1 MRNTISRHFT
11 LTPINTRT
19 RCDPTSYEH
28 LQESGT
34 IYFQNWQS
42 HCTHILNLRIIIN
55 LHLILVLMMNFFFH
69 SSNYGRRAD
78 LHSRDTGLFLMAPRT
93 NQIDF
98 ICIVALG
105 LLSWLCC
112 VPSLSQTL
120 SWSAPDYCYIYSC
133 QNHVTRVVSSSV
145 CPSLIFLMIPVLV
158 WSRVFCGNYTG
169 NSTNANKKK
178 DPALF
183 YEHQFKKQTWCLVS
197 IFRCKIFTCFTE
209 NRTCPTVTVNQ
220 H

>member
-1 MRNTISRHFT
+1 MYLWWT
-11 LTPINTRT
+11 
-19 RCDPTSYEH
+19 
-28 LQESGT
+28 
-34 IYFQNWQS
+34 
-42 HCTHILNLRIIIN
+42 
-55 LHLILVLMMNFFFH
+55 FFFH

-112 VPSLSQTL
+112 VLSLSQTL
-120 SWSAPDYCYIYSC
+120 SWSAPDYCYIYTC

-169 NSTNANKKK
+169 NSTNANKKRTQLYSTSTNSK
-178 DPALF
+178 SRRGV
-183 YEHQFKKQTWCLVS
+183 WCLYFGAKSSHVS
-197 IFRCKIFTCFTE
+197 QK
-209 NRTCPTVTVNQ
+209 TVRAPLWL
-220 H
+220 